1 MKPTLENID
10 QWLFDA
16 LEGNLSPAQEQ
27 ALENFIAQNPELDLE
42 QEAWQKTN
50 YTASQITFEPKAAL
64 YRKKQFGYKPFA
76 AAAILLLLLAAKA
89 FISNQAP
96 PSLSSSQ
103 PSARLSSSSKKPS
116 SSISIPN
123 TIPSIVSNSQFIPT
137 HTSSTTS
144 LTSSTI
150 SFPTTPISTTTIPS
164 SNSSLATVSVFT
176 SLTTNQALSFDQT
189 SNHLTPEFV
198 SAPIIVSIPTEHLAL
213 PTLPT
218 EQITGYRTDLRFEA
232 LAGVQTEPEFNNSLH
247 LPALQRAS
255 QFAQKE
261 LGLSNNQ
268 SYDLLLPG
276 KSNIDANISSVGT
289 LSLLRFQST
298 TIARTGTTT
307 AQDLRGQQFSLDGY
321 SRNLRAGFGIQG
333 NYKQY
338 AGAAV
343 SDYEIGLIAAPKI
356 AVNRFIILEPAA
368 RVRMGARYANAAKL
382 EALSFIEFQN
392 ADLRAVQIDSTQK
405 VGRRLFYKDLDLSL
419 AIQTPILFVSAQLEN
434 TFRHFDY
441 AMGNAQNPSNSRA
454 AQQLTVSLGTQYAS
468 RNEKMRIAP
477 YVQYQSNRMQT
488 QYLVGLQLN
497 LNRWQLGLN
506 AASQQQYQVALGY
519 FGKHSAIL
527 LQSCQHQL
535 LTLNTPS
542 YFHQVTFRIY
552 SQPSRK
558 ARRYITL

>member
-27 ALENFIAQNPELDLE
+27 ALEDFIAQNPEFELE

-64 YRKKQFGYKPFA
+64 YRKKQFGYKSVAA
-76 AAAILLLLLAAKA
+76 AAAILLLLLAVKS
-89 FISNQAP
+89 FISNQTPPSISTQQTAKTARSSQSSSGTQSP
-96 PSLSSSQ
+96 SATTSSALISNPNTITPTISTPLSIPTFKLSTTAIPSSTPSLS
-103 PSARLSSSSKKPS
+103 
-116 SSISIPN
+116 
-123 TIPSIVSNSQFIPT
+123 
-137 HTSSTTS
+137 TSSHALS
-144 LTSSTI
+144 L
-150 SFPTTPISTTTIPS
+150 
-164 SNSSLATVSVFT
+164 NSD
-176 SLTTNQALSFDQT
+176 QALFIDQT
-189 SNHLTPEFV
+189 YHPLTPEFV
-198 SAPIIVSIPTEHLAL
+198 SASNEVPIATEHLNLHA
-213 PTLPT
+213 LPT
-218 EQITGYRTDLRFEA
+218 EQIKGYRTDLRFES
-232 LAGVQTEPEFNNSLH
+232 LAGLHPELEFKNSLRW
-247 LPALQRAS
+247 PALQRAS

-289 LSLLRFQST
+289 LSQLRFQST
-298 TIARTGTTT
+298 TLARTGTST
-307 AQDLRGQQFSLDGY
+307 AQDLRAQQFSLDGY
-321 SRNLRAGFGIQG
+321 SRSLRAGLGIQG
-333 NYKQY
+333 SYKQY
-338 AGAAV
+338 ADAAIA
-343 SDYEIGLIAAPKI
+343 DCEIGLIAAPKI
-356 AVNRFIILEPAA
+356 AINRFVILEPAA
-368 RVRMGARYANAAKL
+368 RLRLGARYANAAKL
-382 EALSFIEFQN
+382 EALSFIEFEG
-392 ADLRAVQIDSTQK
+392 ADLRTVQIDSTQK

-434 TFRHFDY
+434 AFRHFDY
-441 AMGNAQNPSNSRA
+441 AMGNELNPSNSRA

-477 YVQYQSNRMQT
+477 YIQYRSNRLQT

-519 FGKHSAIL
+519 FGKHSAVL

>member
-27 ALENFIAQNPELDLE
+27 ALEDFIAQNPEFELE

-76 AAAILLLLLAAKA
+76 AAALLLLLLAAKA
-89 FISNQAP
+89 FISNQAA
-96 PSLSSSQ
+96 PSISSQ
-103 PSARLSSSSKKPS
+103 PKRSHHSAAQTNPSKISNSLSVPTSSSPS
-116 SSISIPN
+116 S
-123 TIPSIVSNSQFIPT
+123 TFT
-137 HTSSTTS
+137 HSLSTSSTSTS
-144 LTSSTI
+144 SLSTSSTSTSSLLTSS
-150 SFPTTPISTTTIPS
+150 
-164 SNSSLATVSVFT
+164 VST
-176 SLTTNQALSFDQT
+176 SLNSDQALSFGQT
-189 SNHLTPEFV
+189 SND
-198 SAPIIVSIPTEHLAL
+198 SIPQFISSTIAAPFSTELL
-213 PTLPT
+213 TLRT
-218 EQITGYRTDLRFEA
+218 LQAKLITGYRTDLRFES
-232 LAGVQTEPEFNNSLH
+232 LAGLQTDLEFKNSVH
-247 LPALQRAS
+247 WPALQRVS

-289 LSLLRFQST
+289 LSQLRFQSST
-298 TIARTGTTT
+298 LARTGTAM

-321 SRNLRAGFGIQG
+321 SRNLRAGLGIQG
-333 NYKQY
+333 SYKQY

-343 SDYEIGLIAAPKI
+343 SDYEIGLIASPKI
-356 AVNRFIILEPAA
+356 AINRFIILEPAA
-368 RVRMGARYANAAKL
+368 RLRFGARYANAAKL
-382 EALSFIEFQN
+382 ATLSFIEFEN
-392 ADLRAVQIDSTQK
+392 SDLRAVQIDSTQK

-434 TFRHFDY
+434 AFRHFDY
-441 AMGNAQNPSNSRA
+441 AMGNDQNPSNSRA

-477 YVQYQSNRMQT
+477 YVQYRSNRLQT
-488 QYLVGLQLN
+488 QYLVGVQMN
-497 LNRWQLGLN
+497 LNRWQLGFN

-519 FGKHSAIL
+519 FGKHSAML

-542 YFHQVTFRIY
+542 YFHQVTFSIY

-558 ARRYITL
+558 ARRYISL

>member
-1 MKPTLENID
+1 MKPTLDNID

-27 ALENFIAQNPELDLE
+27 AVEDFLAQNPEFELE
-42 QEAWQKTN
+42 QEAWQKTT
-50 YTASQITFEPKAAL
+50 YSATPITFEPKAAL
-64 YRKKQFGYKPFA
+64 YRKKRFGYKSVA
-76 AAAILLLLLAAKA
+76 AAALLLLLLAVKA
-89 FISNQAP
+89 FISNQAA
-96 PSLSSSQ
+96 SSVSSAQ
-103 PSARLSSSSKKPS
+103 PTARLSSSSKKPS
-116 SSISIPN
+116 SSNSNPN
-123 TIPSIVSNSQFIPT
+123 TIPTTISNAQSIPSATIS
-137 HTSSTTS
+137 SSTPS
-144 LTSSTI
+144 LSSTH
-150 SFPTTPISTTTIPS
+150 STLSTTHSKLSPATIPS
-164 SNSSLATVSVFT
+164 SNSSLATTSVSS
-176 SLTTNQALSFDQT
+176 SLTTNA
-189 SNHLTPEFV
+189 TPIV
-198 SAPIIVSIPTEHLAL
+198 APMPTEHMAL

-218 EQITGYRTDLRFEA
+218 EQITGYRTDLRFES
-232 LAGVQTEPEFNNSLH
+232 LAGLQTELEFKNSMRW
-247 LPALQRAS
+247 PALQRAN

-276 KSNIDANISSVGT
+276 QSNIDANISSVGT
-289 LSLLRFQST
+289 LSQLRFQST
-298 TIARTGTTT
+298 TIARAGTTA
-307 AQDLRGQQFSLDGY
+307 AQALRGQQFSLDGY
-321 SRNLRAGFGIQG
+321 SRNLRAGLGIQG
-333 NYKQY
+333 NFKQY
-338 AGAAV
+338 ANAAI

-356 AVNRFIILEPAA
+356 AINRFVILEPAA
-368 RVRMGARYANAAKL
+368 RLRIGARYANATKL

-405 VGRRLFYKDLDLSL
+405 VGRRLFYKDLDFSL
-419 AIQTPILFVSAQLEN
+419 AIQTPVLFVSAQLEN
-434 TFRHFDY
+434 AFRHFDY
-441 AMGNAQNPSNSRA
+441 AMGNEQNPSTSRA
-454 AQQLTVSLGTQYAS
+454 AQLLTVSLGTQYAS

-477 YVQYQSNRMQT
+477 YVQFRSNRMQT

-519 FGKHSAIL
+519 FGKNSAVL

-542 YFHQVTFRIY
+542 YFHQITFRIY

>member
-27 ALENFIAQNPELDLE
+27 ALEDFIAQNPEFELE

-64 YRKKQFGYKPFA
+64 YRKKRFGYKPFA
-76 AAAILLLLLAAKA
+76 AAALLLLLLAAKA
-89 FISNQAP
+89 FISNQASP
-96 PSLSSSQ
+96 SISSQSKPSPHSAAQTNPSTISNSLSV
-103 PSARLSSSSKKPS
+103 PTSSSSS
-116 SSISIPN
+116 STFAHSLS
-123 TIPSIVSNSQFIPT
+123 
-137 HTSSTTS
+137 TSSTSTS
-144 LTSSTI
+144 SLSTSSTSTYSLLTSS
-150 SFPTTPISTTTIPS
+150 
-164 SNSSLATVSVFT
+164 VST
-176 SLTTNQALSFDQT
+176 SLNSDQALSFGQT
-189 SNHLTPEFV
+189 SND
-198 SAPIIVSIPTEHLAL
+198 SIPQFISSTIAAPFSTELL
-213 PTLPT
+213 TLRT
-218 EQITGYRTDLRFEA
+218 LQAKLITGYRTDLRFES
-232 LAGVQTEPEFNNSLH
+232 LAGLQTDLEFKNSLH
-247 LPALQRAS
+247 WPALQRVS

-289 LSLLRFQST
+289 LSQLRFQSST
-298 TIARTGTTT
+298 LARTGTAM

-321 SRNLRAGFGIQG
+321 SRNLRAGLGIQG
-333 NYKQY
+333 SYKQY

-343 SDYEIGLIAAPKI
+343 SDYEIGLIASPKI
-356 AVNRFIILEPAA
+356 AINRFIILEPAA
-368 RVRMGARYANAAKL
+368 RLRFGARYANAAKL
-382 EALSFIEFQN
+382 ATLSFIEFEN
-392 ADLRAVQIDSTQK
+392 SDLRAVQIDSTQK

-434 TFRHFDY
+434 AFQHFDY
-441 AMGNAQNPSNSRA
+441 AMGNDQNPSNSRA

-477 YVQYQSNRMQT
+477 YVQYRSNRLQT
-488 QYLVGLQLN
+488 QYLVGVQMN
-497 LNRWQLGLN
+497 LNRWQLGFN

-519 FGKHSAIL
+519 FGKHSAML

-558 ARRYITL
+558 ARRYISL